1 MACGCP
7 VACSNA
13 ASLPEVVGDAA
24 RLFDPLSVG
33 DMAAAIEEVLDT
45 PAEWARRGLERAGR
59 FSWDECARRHEAV
72 YRELAGWSPRR

>member
-24 RLFDPLSVG
+24 RLFDPRDVRSIA
-33 DMAAAIEEVLDT
+33 DAVLDVLAS
-45 PAEWARRGLERAGR
+45 PEEWARRGLARAQR
-59 FSWDECARRHEAV
+59 FSWDTTARETDAV
-72 YRELAGWSPRR
+72 YGELTG